1 MQNIPKSAP
10 AKSVAAKI
18 AEFRKKAADKSLPQ
32 NVRNTFADK
41 ANALEQEEAEKA
53 GVRFNKGGMVK
64 KAADMKMMY
73 GGMAKKPADMKMMAG
88 GMTKKPMAYA
98 KGGMAKCGASVP
110 ASQKGKK

>member
-32 NVRNTFADK
+32 DVRNTFADK
-41 ANALEQEEAEKA
+41 ANALEQQEAEKA
-53 GVRFNKGGMVK
+53 GVRFNKGGMAK
-64 KAADMKMMY
+64 KPADMKMMY
-73 GGMAKKPADMKMMAG
+73 GGMA
-88 GMTKKPMAYA
+88 KKPMAYA

>member
-18 AEFRKKAADKSLPQ
+18 AEMRKKAEDKSLPQ
-32 NVRNTFADK
+32 DVRNTFADK
-41 ANALEQEEAEKA
+41 ANMLEQEEAKKA

-73 GGMAKKPADMKMMAG
+73 GGMAKKPMAF
-88 GMTKKPMAYA
+88 A
-98 KGGMAKCGASVP
+98 KGGMANCGASVP
-110 ASQKGKK
+110 ASQKGKKK

>member
-10 AKSVAAKI
+10 PKSAAAKI

-64 KAADMKMMY
+64 K
-73 GGMAKKPADMKMMAG
+73 
-88 GMTKKPMAYA
+88 PMAYA